1 MTGKEAR
8 RPSAADA
15 VRVEPVLQIADAVVH
30 DLGNLLAVIAGQ
42 TSLLEPLVRADPEGR
57 ESLAE
62 IKRSVTA
69 CVSRLHELAGAIR
82 QATGARDRIGQPMIL
97 LVEPD
102 PSVSGLIESFLQS
115 QGYQIVARPLATQAL
130 AHAEQGG
137 VDLVIAATRPERL
150 SDIYLIEE
158 LRKRQPRLPALVM
171 SEFASTPPPRTDGDA
186 PTEFLNKPFAMAAL
200 LDAVRRLIA
209 R

>member
-1 MTGKEAR
+1 MPGKEAR
-8 RPSAADA
+8 RSPAADA
-15 VRVEPVLQIADAVVH
+15 VRVEPVLQIADGVVH

-57 ESLAE
+57 ESVAE
-62 IKRSVTA
+62 IRRSA
-69 CVSRLHELAGAIR
+69 RLHELAGAIR

-115 QGYQIVARPLATQAL
+115 QGYQVVARPLATQAL
-130 AHAEQGG
+130 AHAEEGG
-137 VDLVIAATRPERL
+137 MDLVIAATRPERL

-171 SEFASTPPPRTDGDA
+171 SEFASTPPPRTDGEA

-200 LDAVRRLIA
+200 LDAVRRLVA